1 MRWKS
6 STKQAAN
13 RPRASCN
20 HVTGLL
26 LRLTL
31 LFRISGAHVIARR
44 YFVVNGFDG
53 ALAMLGIVTGFYVS
67 GETDPVVIR
76 TTCIGAA
83 IALAMSGISSAYVS
97 ETAERRRELRALEE
111 AMIADLE
118 DSVYGQARQLI
129 PAVIALVNGLA
140 PLVISLLIILPFWL
154 SALVPAFSFPPLE
167 SSMVVAMAVIFLLGV
182 FLGKISD
189 TFWLLAGVQTLAIA
203 IATCGIIYLFTG

>member
-1 MRWKS
+1 MAR
-6 STKQAAN
+6 
-13 RPRASCN
+13 
-20 HVTGLL
+20 LL
-26 LRLTL
+26 HRLTL
-31 LFRISGAHVIARR
+31 LFRVSRAYGIARR

-67 GETDPVVIR
+67 GETDPVVIK

-118 DSVYGQARQLI
+118 DSVYGQARQLV
-129 PAVIALVNGLA
+129 PAVIALVNGFA

-154 SALVPAFSFPPLE
+154 STLIPTFPFPPLQ
-167 SSMVVAMAVIFLLGV
+167 SSIAVAMAVIFLLGV
-182 FLGKISD
+182 FLGKISE
-189 TFWLLAGVQTLAIA
+189 TFWLLAGIQTLMIA
-203 IATCGIIYLFTG
+203 LATCGIIYLFTG